1 MSDLAFCHAIHQPR
15 LLKKVTAFDLNKS
28 LLIMGFGTWGALE
41 PGKLMQLLILIIL
54 ASKFVIFWS
63 FLIFFILIIETER
76 DNADYVKDKLNKVLF
91 LKMQAI
97 ENKKIKDQQ
106 DEKDSEK
113 KKLADKKARNKKK
126 SMPIDFE
133 QKWKEQ
139 VCN

>member
-1 MSDLAFCHAIHQPR
+1 
-15 LLKKVTAFDLNKS
+15 
-28 LLIMGFGTWGALE
+28 
-41 PGKLMQLLILIIL
+41 
-54 ASKFVIFWS
+54 
-63 FLIFFILIIETER
+63 
-76 DNADYVKDKLNKVLF
+76 
-91 LKMQAI
+91 MQAI

-139 VCN
+139 VCNYIKGWTRLLFILISTLYSKP

>member
-1 MSDLAFCHAIHQPR
+1 MDFVLFI
-15 LLKKVTAFDLNKS
+15 K
-28 LLIMGFGTWGALE
+28 I
-41 PGKLMQLLILIIL
+41 
-54 ASKFVIFWS
+54 ASTFVISWT

-139 VCN
+139 VCNWV

>member
-41 PGKLMQLLILIIL
+41 PGKLMQLLILIIS
-54 ASKFVIFWS
+54 SKFVIFWS